1 MTVGRIPSVEGGIQ
15 PTLLTTK
22 GDIIVATGNA
32 TLVRQGVGT
41 NGQVLTADSTQ
52 ADGVIWATPA
62 ASGMT
67 LISRTTFSSVATHAV
82 DVCFTST
89 YDTYFVVIEGVTGTP
104 TDDLQLQ
111 WRTGTGTTYTSANY
125 FSALRAVDYGAGIRS
140 LGTSAGTA
148 YNLTFNLN
156 DSAALWFTGVG
167 NATETPRWQGTLI
180 DYNNCEAYFGGGMMN
195 NNITATGFLLK
206 SSSSN
211 ITGEVAVYGLAK

>member
-1 MTVGRIPSVEGGIQ
+1 M
-15 PTLLTTK
+15 
-22 GDIIVATGNA
+22 N
-32 TLVRQGVGT
+32 
-41 NGQVLTADSTQ
+41 
-52 ADGVIWATPA
+52 
-62 ASGMT
+62 

-89 YDTYFVVIEGVTGTP
+89 YDTYFVVIEGVSGTSA
-104 TDDLQLQ
+104 DDLQLQ

-140 LGTSAGTA
+140 LGTSAGTE

-167 NATETPRWQGTLI
+167 NTSETPRWQGTLI

-195 NNITATGFLLK
+195 ANITATGFLLK